1 MKGFHIMLA
10 SVLLSSV
17 FLLPGSANAEIKERT
32 IRFAFQNAQEHPQG
46 QGAKKFAD
54 LVEQKSGGKIK
65 VRLFPSGQ
73 LGGDLQ
79 TVSSLQGGTL
89 DMTVLNAG
97 LLSSQVKEFGLFD
110 LPFLFDSGKQADAV
124 VDGPFGQK
132 LAESLAPKNLVG
144 LGYWD
149 LGFRNLTNSR
159 RPVAKLEDIQGFK
172 IRVLQSPLYIDLF
185 NTLGANAVPLPFP
198 ELYTA
203 LEQKTV
209 DGQENPATVIQ
220 TSKFAEVQKHLTF
233 TRHIYNPQIVIFSKR
248 VWDRYDPEEKKLIE
262 GAAAEAKVYQRQ
274 VSRDAEAKAI
284 EQLKAQGMQ
293 LTELSPD
300 EIARLRDKVK
310 PVTEKFAKEANEAS
324 VKELFA
330 EVEKA
335 RAAR

>member
-1 MKGFHIMLA
+1 MKHFGTAAAGL
-10 SVLLSSV
+10 LLSAAV
-17 FLLPGSANAEIKERT
+17 LLPGSASAAIKERT

-97 LLSSQVKEFGLFD
+97 LLVGQVKEFGLFD
-110 LPFLFDSGKQADAV
+110 LPFLFQSGKEADAV

-132 LAESLAPKNLVG
+132 LAESLTSKNLVG

-149 LGFRNLTNSR
+149 LGFRNLTNGR
-159 RPVAKLEDIQGFK
+159 RPVAKLEDIQGLK
-172 IRVLQSPLYIDLF
+172 VRVLQSPLYIELF
-185 NTLGANAVPLPFP
+185 NSLGANAVPLPFP

-209 DGQENPATVIQ
+209 DGQENPVTVIQ
-220 TSKFAEVQKHLTF
+220 TSKFAEVQKYLTY
-233 TRHIYNPQIVIFSKR
+233 TRHVYNPQIVIFSKR
-248 VWDRYDPEEKKLIE
+248 VWDRYDPDEKKLVE
-262 GAAAEAKVYQRQ
+262 EAAAEAKVFQRQ
-274 VSRDAEAKAI
+274 VSRDTEAKAA

-293 LTELSPD
+293 LTELSAE
-300 EIARLRDKVK
+300 EIARLREKVK
-310 PVTEKFAKEANEAS
+310 PVVEKFSKDVSETA
-324 VKELFA
+324 VKDLYA

-335 RAAR
+335 RATR